1 MSLGGRIELEIVTP
15 DQLFFSGE
23 VDEVIVPG
31 SEGYLGILPGHAP
44 LLSELQS
51 GILSYRQESQEF
63 RLFCSWGFVEVLPN
77 RVSVL
82 AEVAESPHQIDVE
95 QARDQYERAAQLL
108 SSRDQDADYA
118 QALLDL
124 RAAEV
129 RLEVAEKE

>member
-1 MSLGGRIELEIVTP
+1 MSLGGRFELEIVTP

-31 SEGYLGILPGHAP
+31 CEGYLGILAGHAP
-44 LLSELQS
+44 LLSELQT

-63 RLFCSWGFVEVLPN
+63 CLFCSWGFVEVLPD

-82 AEVAESPHQIDVE
+82 AEVAESPDQIDVE
-95 QARDQYERAAQLL
+95 QAKDQQRRAEQLL
-108 SSRDQDADYA
+108 SSRDPDTDYA
-118 QALLDL
+118 QATLDL

>member
-1 MSLGGRIELEIVTP
+1 MSLAGRIVLEIVTP

-44 LLSELQS
+44 LLSELQT

-63 RLFCSWGFVEVLPN
+63 LLFCSWGFVEVLPG

-95 QARDQYERAAQLL
+95 QARDQHERAEQLL
-108 SSRDQDADYA
+108 SSRDLDTDYA

>member
-1 MSLGGRIELEIVTP
+1 MSLGGRFELEIVTP

-31 SEGYLGILPGHAP
+31 SEGYLGILAGHAP
-44 LLSELQS
+44 LLSELQT

-63 RLFCSWGFVEVLPN
+63 CLFCSGGFVEVLPD

-82 AEVAESPHQIDVE
+82 AEVAESPDQIDVE
-95 QARDQYERAAQLL
+95 QAKDQQRRAEQLL
-108 SSRDQDADYA
+108 SSRDLDTDYA
-118 QALLDL
+118 QATLDL

-129 RLEVAEKE
+129 RLEVAEKK

>member
-1 MSLGGRIELEIVTP
+1 M
-15 DQLFFSGE
+15 
-23 VDEVIVPG
+23 
-31 SEGYLGILPGHAP
+31 
-44 LLSELQS
+44 
-51 GILSYRQESQEF
+51 
-63 RLFCSWGFVEVLPN
+63 EVLPD

-95 QARDQYERAAQLL
+95 QARDQHERAEQLL
-108 SSRDQDADYA
+108 SSRDLDTDFA